1 MYYNKIGDKMKRKNN
16 KFKYIVL
23 IIIVFAILLGI
34 SSYTIDD
41 NKELNFFEKAIKD
54 STTFIQKIFYAPVKF
69 VKDELEV
76 FNEKQDLYEKYTK
89 LKEKVEKTD
98 LYYAQIE
105 ELQKEVTE
113 LKSTLDLNSTL
124 SEYSYVNATV
134 VNRNVGYWYNSFTID
149 KGSKNGVKEG
159 DAVITNEGL
168 IGKIVNVSNFSSTV
182 KLLTSDEISNKISI
196 KITSDDNKYYGLLVG
211 YDVNSN
217 IYKIEG
223 ITDSDKIKEGDVVT
237 TTGLTDYFPSGI
249 LIGHVS
255 KVVKDEYDLNSI
267 IEVKPS
273 VSFNDVSIVTVLNRK
288 AEE

>member
-1 MYYNKIGDKMKRKNN
+1 VICLKRKNN
-16 KFKYIVL
+16 KTKFFVIGT
-23 IIIVFAILLGI
+23 IILFIILMGI
-34 SSYTIDD
+34 TAHSLDE
-41 NKELNFFEKAIKD
+41 NRKLNFFEKTIKD
-54 STTFIQKIFYAPVKF
+54 SVTFVEKIFYAPIGF
-69 VKDELEV
+69 VK
-76 FNEKQDLYEKYTK
+76 EKVEMFAETKDLYKKYTK
-89 LKEKVEKTD
+89 LKEKVEKTE

-113 LKSTLDLNSTL
+113 LKSTLKLNSTL

-134 VNRNVGYWYNSFTID
+134 VNRNVGYWYNTFTID
-149 KGSKNGVKEG
+149 KGSKNGIKEG

-168 IGKIVNVSNFSSTV
+168 IGKIINVSNFSSTV

-196 KITSDDNKYYGLLVG
+196 KITSDNKKYYGLLIG
-211 YDVNSN
+211 YDVDKN
-217 IYKIEG
+217 IYRIEG
-223 ITDSDKIKEGDVVT
+223 ITESDKIKEGDMVT

-273 VSFNDVSIVTVLNRK
+273 VSFNDISIVTVLNRK